1 MGELGQEKLLLILWK
16 LVEQSLRSSRLPW
29 LLHLLLG
36 DDSWLLTPWLLLL
49 ELLRLKLLGL
59 LLLRLKLLLW
69 LELLLLRL

>member
-1 MGELGQEKLLLILWK
+1 MLLILWK
-16 LVEQSLRSSRLPW
+16 MVEKSLRSSRLPW

-36 DDSWLLTPWLLLL
+36 DDAGLLTPWLFLL